1 MVMSESKNNRNRR
14 VYVRFTDKE
23 YEKINSRF
31 VRTTCRNFSEYLRK
45 ILLDKPVQVKQRN
58 QSLDDLM
65 AELIVL
71 RSELNAIGNNYN
83 QVVKRLYTLQSVP
96 ELVGWL
102 SLNESA
108 RKMLLE
114 KIGEIKSKIY
124 QINDQWLQG

>member
-1 MVMSESKNNRNRR
+1 MSASKNNRNRR
-14 VYVRFTDKE
+14 VYVRFTEKE
-23 YEKINSRF
+23 YERINSRF
-31 VRTTCRNFSEYLRK
+31 SRTTCRNLSEYLRK

>member
-1 MVMSESKNNRNRR
+1 MSASKNNRNRR
-14 VYVRFTDKE
+14 MYVRFTDSE

-31 VRTTCRNFSEYLRK
+31 ARSTCQTLSEYLRK
-45 ILLDKPVQVKQRN
+45 ILLDKAIQVKHRN

-65 AELIVL
+65 AELTLL

-83 QVVKRLYTLQSVP
+83 QVVRRLNTLQHIP

-108 RKMLLE
+108 RKILFN
-114 KIGEIKSKIY
+114 KVSEIKSKIN
-124 QINDQWLQG
+124 QINDRWLQE